1 MSSLDNHTVG
11 SGSLSYQRCLI
22 PNIPE
27 KARHTIRDVINFV
40 LIPLS
45 MLLAFLSIISNSLV
59 LTAVI
64 RVKSLQHPSLLLL
77 CSLSITD
84 LLWAVLSIVTNLL
97 RFSYEDFCP
106 AEGEGEFGA
115 GFVVL
120 CYLSTLGNLA
130 IISRDRYLAVS
141 KPWWYRNHMTRSY
154 VIKHSSAIWLLSFV
168 MSGMIYTSH
177 FYPVLGMPLNLAM
190 PLFYV
195 ISIAVII
202 SSYVGI
208 FIANRRHNRTMHHYG
223 HQELATL
230 KREKKLAN
238 TVVLILIIFC
248 VTFLPGLI
256 TPLVLII
263 LGFST
268 TELIPYNPFYYFLIT
283 LNGFLNPLLNCGRHE
298 GVRRAVRGKIRCS
311 QSMATGRV
319 DPHNKVSE
327 EDHNDPPSITKN
339 AEIEVPSYLT
349 HN

>member
-1 MSSLDNHTVG
+1 MSSLDNHTLG
-11 SGSLSYQRCLI
+11 SRSPPYQRCYI
-22 PNIPE
+22 PNIPGE
-27 KARHTIRDVINFV
+27 AQHTIRDVTNFV
-40 LIPLS
+40 LVPLS

-77 CSLSITD
+77 SSLSITD
-84 LLWAVLSIVTNLL
+84 LLWAVFSIVKNLL
-97 RFSYEDFCP
+97 RLSYDDFCP
-106 AEGEGEFGA
+106 EGQGELLATFT
-115 GFVVL
+115 VL
-120 CYLSTLGNLA
+120 CYLSPLGSLA

-154 VIKHSSAIWLLSFV
+154 VIKNSSAIWFLSFV
-168 MSGMIYTSH
+168 MSGMIYISY
-177 FYPVLGMPLNLAM
+177 FYPVLDMPLMLAM

-208 FIANRRHNRTMHHYG
+208 FIANRHHSRTMHHHE

-238 TVVLILIIFC
+238 TVVLILIILC

-256 TPLVLII
+256 SPLVLII

-268 TELIPYNPFYYFLIT
+268 TELIPFSPFYHFLVT
-283 LNGFLNPLLNCGRHE
+283 LNGFLNQLLNCGRNQS
-298 GVRRAVRGKIRCS
+298 VRRAVRGIIRCS

-319 DPHNKVSE
+319 EPHNKVS
-327 EDHNDPPSITKN
+327 
-339 AEIEVPSYLT
+339 
-349 HN
+349 

>member
-1 MSSLDNHTVG
+1 MSSLDDHTLG

-22 PNIPE
+22 PNIPGE
-27 KARHTIRDVINFV
+27 AQHTIRDVTNFV

-45 MLLAFLSIISNSLV
+45 MLLAFLSIISNSLI

-84 LLWAVLSIVTNLL
+84 LLWAAISIVKNLL
-97 RFSYEDFCP
+97 RFSYENVCP
-106 AEGEGEFGA
+106 EGEGELGPAFT
-115 GFVVL
+115 VL

-154 VIKHSSAIWLLSFV
+154 VIKNSSAIWFLSFV
-168 MSGMIYTSH
+168 MSGMIYISF
-177 FYPVLGMPLNLAM
+177 FYPVLDTPLMLAM

-195 ISIAVII
+195 IAIAVII

-208 FIANRRHNRTMHHYG
+208 FIANRRHSRTVHQHG
-223 HQELATL
+223 HQVVATL

-238 TVVLILIIFC
+238 TVVLILIILC

-256 TPLVLII
+256 SPLALII

-268 TELIPYNPFYYFLIT
+268 TELIPFSPFYQFLVT
-283 LNGFLNPLLNCGRHE
+283 LNGFLNPLLNCGRNQS
-298 GVRRAVRGKIRCS
+298 VRRAVRGIIRCS

-319 DPHNKVSE
+319 DPHNKVSK
-327 EDHNDPPSITKN
+327 EDHNNPSNITENTAIKSTFTTN
-339 AEIEVPSYLT
+339 
-349 HN
+349 